1 MKKFFLA
8 FMAVATIAMVGCKK
22 NNDPV
27 PTPTP
32 TPTPGPDTTVVVDIP
47 EIDAPEAGYVTFV
60 INIPKGTECNG
71 VAFKGTVDGIAW
83 TGANQYL
90 GEDGPADVD
99 HCIVFEE
106 IEGFD
111 GWFAATYKLGAEPW
125 GDGTLLAGKICL
137 IYTDDGSWEGQ
148 FVNWT
153 VNNDYTT
160 ADNGKSGDGNIEI
173 YGEGLV
179 YVTIGGW
186 QGSECLTPQDY
197 NITVIVPEMC
207 EDFDIELI
215 GSFCGWSDD
224 KTVLMT
230 ANGDKTYTATI
241 SATEGATWKVRG
253 AGSTDWAIEIQMF
266 DEEAEDPTNPWK
278 GVPDNS
284 LGAET
289 NVTVDYSD
297 AEVYRWKNCAD
308 ESGDEG
314 GEE

>member
-1 MKKFFLA
+1 
-8 FMAVATIAMVGCKK
+8 MAVATIAMVGCKK

-71 VAFKGTVDGIAW
+71 IAFKGTVDGAAW

-99 HCIVFEE
+99 NCIVFEE

-125 GDGTLLAGKICL
+125 GEGTLLAGKICL
-137 IYTDDGSWEGQ
+137 IYTDDGTWQGQ
-148 FVNWT
+148 FVDWT
-153 VNNDYTT
+153 VNDEYTT
-160 ADNGKSGDGNIEI
+160 ADNGRSGDGNIEI

-186 QGSECLTPQDY
+186 QGSECLTAKDY

-215 GSFCGWSDD
+215 GSFCDWSDD

-253 AGSTDWAIEIQMF
+253 AGSTDWAIEIQMIN
-266 DEEAEDPTNPWK
+266 EDPDSSEAWK
-278 GVPDNS
+278 GVPDNR
-284 LGAET
+284 LGAEL

-308 ESGDEG
+308 EG

>member
-27 PTPTP
+27 PTPPTP
-32 TPTPGPDTTVVVDIP
+32 PTPGQDTGVVVDIP
-47 EIDAPEAGYVTFV
+47 EIDAPEEGYVTFV
-60 INIPKGTECNG
+60 ISIPKGTECNG
-71 VAFKGTVDGIAW
+71 IAFKGTVDGAAW

-99 HCIVFEE
+99 NCIVFEE

-111 GWFAATYKLGAEPW
+111 GWFTATYKLGAEPW

-186 QGSECLTPQDY
+186 QGSECATPQDY
-197 NITVIVPEMC
+197 NITVIVPEFC
-207 EDFDIELI
+207 DEPFDIELI
-215 GSFCGWSDD
+215 GSFCGWADD
-224 KTVLMT
+224 KTVALV
-230 ANGDKTYTATI
+230 AGENNTYTATI
-241 SATEGATWKVRG
+241 TATENAEWKVRG
-253 AGSTDWAIEIQMF
+253 VGGWDKEIQYF
-266 DEEAEDPTNPWK
+266 DEEEEDPTKQWK
-278 GVPDNS
+278 GVPNNV
-284 LGAET
+284 LGKDL

-297 AEVYRWKNCAD
+297 AETYRWNVCAD
-308 ESGDEG
+308 EEEG

>member
-1 MKKFFLA
+1 
-8 FMAVATIAMVGCKK
+8 MAVATIAMVGCKK
-22 NNDPV
+22 NGGDDPV
-27 PTPTP
+27 PVTPTDSSKVNP
-32 TPTPGPDTTVVVDIP
+32 QPVVDIP

-71 VAFKGTVDGIAW
+71 IAFKGTLDGTAW

-90 GEDGPADVD
+90 GVDGPADVEN
-99 HCIVFEE
+99 CIVFEE
-106 IEGFD
+106 IEDFD

-137 IYTDDGSWEGQ
+137 IYTDDGSWQGQ
-148 FVNWT
+148 FVDWS
-153 VNNDYTT
+153 VNEDYST
-160 ADNGKSGDGNIEI
+160 ADNGRASDGNIEI

-186 QGSECLTPQDY
+186 QGSECLTAKDY

-215 GSFCGWSDD
+215 GSFCDWSDD

-230 ANGDKTYTATI
+230 ANGDNTYTATI

-253 AGSTDWAIEIQMF
+253 AGSTDWAIEIQMIN
-266 DEEAEDPTNPWK
+266 EDPDSSEAWK
-278 GVPDNS
+278 GVSDNR
-284 LGAET
+284 LGADL
-289 NVTVDYSD
+289 NVTVDYSN

-308 ESGDEG
+308 EGVEG
-314 GEE
+314 GAE